1 MGVRYFRVANGEFI
15 DNESSV
21 VRVGRV
27 LVMDSPI
34 SKGRVVR
41 VFEVLQAVRENPNN
55 PLPVGALVALSF
67 PSEHANADSYTWYKH
82 GWEECQIP
90 FTVEDRKAN
99 LEALERKR
107 RTP

>member
-1 MGVRYFRVANGEFI
+1 MRYFRVANGEFI

-27 LVMDSPI
+27 LAMDSPI

-41 VFEVLQAVRENPNN
+41 VFEVLQVVRENPKN

-67 PSEHANADSYTWYKH
+67 PSEHVNSDSYTWYRQ

-90 FTVEDRKAN
+90 FTVQDRKAN
-99 LEALERKR
+99 LDALSKDARKSN
-107 RTP
+107 P